1 MTTII
6 TLVLL
11 IAGLVAI
18 GVFNYRST
26 LRAARR
32 LVETCSRD

>member
-1 MTTII
+1 MSTII
-6 TLVLL
+6 TLMLL
-11 IAGLVAI
+11 IACLVAI

-32 LVETCSRD
+32 LVERCSRD